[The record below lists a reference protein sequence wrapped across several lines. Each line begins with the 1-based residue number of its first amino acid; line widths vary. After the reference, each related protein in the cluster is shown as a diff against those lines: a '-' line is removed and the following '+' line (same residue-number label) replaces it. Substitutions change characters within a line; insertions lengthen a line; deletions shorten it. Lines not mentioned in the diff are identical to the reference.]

1 MNTNPLFPLGH
12 VVATQGVIALDLP
25 LDTIT
30 HLLRR
35 HQTGDWGDLDP
46 QDVRENELSL
56 REGFRLMSVYSV
68 NETRLWII
76 TEADRS
82 STTILLPCE
91 Y

>member
-1 MNTNPLFPLGH
+1 MEPVFSLGR
-12 VVATQGVIALDLP
+12 VVATQGVIALDLS

-30 HLLRR
+30 TLLRR
-35 HQTGDWGDLDP
+35 HQTGDWGEIGDD
-46 QDVRENELSL
+46 DRRENELSIKQQ
-56 REGFRLMSVYSV
+56 FRLMSVYSV
-68 NETRLWII
+68 NDTKVWII

>member
-1 MNTNPLFPLGH
+1 MNTNLLFPLGH
-12 VVATQGVIALDLP
+12 VVATQGVIALDLS

-35 HQTGDWGDLDP
+35 HQIGDWGDIDRR
-46 QDVRENELSL
+46 DIRENELSL
-56 REGFRLMSVYSV
+56 RQGFRLMSVYTV
-68 NETRLWII
+68 NATKVWII